1 MFCLP
6 WSNRTGGSFLLQH
19 FHSGTWYENSHVTR
33 QQNWTLASKGLHTL
47 ASKGL
52 LARKGLHVLKY
63 WLSSFRQH
71 LGLTPLDQAA
81 CQEMPTLSRVQRS
94 NIIQTLPS
102 LTWMSASWH
111 RGRATFNCPV
121 LRLADVTTE
130 TGPPGFFRPKT
141 FGPLAEAGLDWA
153 ACQKMPTLC
162 RVWNAN
168 TVQTLHSLAEISA
181 SWQRGWATFNCP
193 ALRLAYV
200 TTGTCPL
207 NFFVPDTGPHVKA
220 RLDWAFLLKCWVL
233 QIPLRGLPYIYSR
246 FWHGTARLSLSG
258 D

>member
-6 WSNRTGGSFLLQH
+6 WSNRTGAVFFYSIF
-19 FHSGTWYENSHVTR
+19 
-33 QQNWTLASKGLHTL
+33 TLAPGMKIVMWLGNKIGLWPAKGCILWP
-47 ASKGL
+47 AKDCWPE
-52 LARKGLHVLKY
+52 KHVLKY

-130 TGPPGFFRPKT
+130 TGPPGFFGPKT

-153 ACQKMPTLC
+153 ACQEMPTLC

-181 SWQRGWATFNCP
+181 SWQRGRATFNCP

-200 TTGTCPL
+200 TMGTWPL
-207 NFFVPDTGPHVKA
+207 GFFEPDTFWLHIKT
-220 RLDWAFLLKCWVL
+220 RLDWVFC
-233 QIPLRGLPYIYSR
+233 
-246 FWHGTARLSLSG
+246 
-258 D
+258 

>member
-6 WSNRTGGSFLLQH
+6 WSNRTGADFFYSIF
-19 FHSGTWYENSHVTR
+19 
-33 QQNWTLASKGLHTL
+33 TLAPGMKIVMWLGNKIGLWPAKGCILWP
-47 ASKGL
+47 AKDCWPE
-52 LARKGLHVLKY
+52 KHVLKY

-81 CQEMPTLSRVQRS
+81 CQEMPTLSRVQCS

-130 TGPPGFFRPKT
+130 TGPPGFFGPKT

-153 ACQKMPTLC
+153 ACQEMPTLC

-181 SWQRGWATFNCP
+181 SWQRGRATFNCP

-200 TTGTCPL
+200 TTGTWPL
-207 NFFVPDTGPHVKA
+207 GFFEPDTFWLHIKA
-220 RLDWAFLLKCWVL
+220 RLDWVFC
-233 QIPLRGLPYIYSR
+233 
-246 FWHGTARLSLSG
+246 
-258 D
+258 

>member
-6 WSNRTGGSFLLQH
+6 WSNRTGADFFYSIF
-19 FHSGTWYENSHVTR
+19 
-33 QQNWTLASKGLHTL
+33 TLAPGMKIVMWLGNKIGLCPAEGCIL
-47 ASKGL
+47 WPAKDCWPE
-52 LARKGLHVLKY
+52 KHVLKY

-130 TGPPGFFRPKT
+130 TGPPGFFGPKT

-153 ACQKMPTLC
+153 ACQEMPTLC

-200 TTGTCPL
+200 TTGTWPL
-207 NFFVPDTGPHVKA
+207 GFFEPDTFWLHIKA
-220 RLDWAFLLKCWVL
+220 RLDWVFC
-233 QIPLRGLPYIYSR
+233 
-246 FWHGTARLSLSG
+246 
-258 D
+258 

>member
-6 WSNRTGGSFLLQH
+6 WSNRTGADFFYSIF
-19 FHSGTWYENSHVTR
+19 
-33 QQNWTLASKGLHTL
+33 TLAPGMKIVMWLGNKIGLCPAEGCIL
-47 ASKGL
+47 WPAKDCWPE
-52 LARKGLHVLKY
+52 KHVLKY

-102 LTWMSASWH
+102 LKWMSASWH

-130 TGPPGFFRPKT
+130 TGPPGFFGPKT

-153 ACQKMPTLC
+153 ACQEMPTLC

-220 RLDWAFLLKCWVL
+220 RLDWVFC
-233 QIPLRGLPYIYSR
+233 
-246 FWHGTARLSLSG
+246 
-258 D
+258 

>member
-1 MFCLP
+1 MCSVYL
-6 WSNRTGGSFLLQH
+6 
-19 FHSGTWYENSHVTR
+19 EVTER
-33 QQNWTLASKGLHTL
+33 GAVFFYSIFTLAPGMKIVMWLGNKIGLCPAEGCIL
-47 ASKGL
+47 WPAKDCWPE
-52 LARKGLHVLKY
+52 KHVLKY

-102 LTWMSASWH
+102 LKWMSASWH

-153 ACQKMPTLC
+153 ACQEMPTLC

-181 SWQRGWATFNCP
+181 SWQRGRATFNCP

-200 TTGTCPL
+200 TTGTWPL
-207 NFFVPDTGPHVKA
+207 GFFEPDTFWLHIKA
-220 RLDWAFLLKCWVL
+220 RLDWVFC
-233 QIPLRGLPYIYSR
+233 
-246 FWHGTARLSLSG
+246 
-258 D
+258 

>member
-6 WSNRTGGSFLLQH
+6 WSNRTGADFFYSIF
-19 FHSGTWYENSHVTR
+19 
-33 QQNWTLASKGLHTL
+33 TLAPGMKIVMWLGNKIGLCPAEGCIL
-47 ASKGL
+47 WPAKDCWPE
-52 LARKGLHVLKY
+52 KHVLKY

-102 LTWMSASWH
+102 LKWMSASWH

-130 TGPPGFFRPKT
+130 TCPPGFFGPKT

-153 ACQKMPTLC
+153 ACQEMPTLC

-220 RLDWAFLLKCWVL
+220 RLDWVFC
-233 QIPLRGLPYIYSR
+233 
-246 FWHGTARLSLSG
+246 
-258 D
+258 